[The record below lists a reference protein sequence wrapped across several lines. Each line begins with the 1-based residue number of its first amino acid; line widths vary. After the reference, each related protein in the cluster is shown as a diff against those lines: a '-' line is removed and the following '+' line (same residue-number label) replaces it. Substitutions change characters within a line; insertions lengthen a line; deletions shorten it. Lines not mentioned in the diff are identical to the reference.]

1 MFSIKYLK
9 IAVLLA
15 VAALLLFACFAC
27 DSNNIN
33 NSSNNSRDG
42 GPDGQD
48 GENSGENPA
57 ELIIERPHIPED
69 TDYGGYEF
77 KVLRPHSYIGE
88 HFDDEVY
95 AEHETGEPLNDAI
108 YKRNKIAEDL
118 LNIKIR
124 SVTADAGTQQV
135 AGYARKIIQA
145 GSDEFDAVIGAN
157 WTHIELVRARCLMNL
172 YNIPNMDIS
181 KQWWDQRA
189 IEEMSYKKSKLYYIS
204 GDIMYYDK
212 YGIGIVYFNKRLFV
226 DNGLEYPYVKA
237 KNGAW
242 TLDEFSSLIK
252 NFSRDLNGDGKM
264 DENDQWGMVEN
275 TGAVYHF
282 LIGCGEKTVTLDAD
296 GIPVINTIS
305 DRHIQV
311 VEALGALFSD
321 QNNTLLAG
329 SKQLSHIA
337 NPYND
342 GIFKVFRE
350 GRALMFFEM
359 IGTIPEFR
367 DMEDDFGLL
376 PLPKFD
382 ESQKNYHSFTSYGWA
397 TSYSVPVTNGDP
409 ARTGM
414 ILEVMAGYSSDTIIP
429 ALIDVS
435 LKSKFARDEESAEM
449 LQIIFDTK
457 TYDLGVDYNWG
468 NLYGVY
474 SEVAQN
480 GFSKFVSSM
489 EKQIPRAESDMEKV
503 IDLFEELD

>member
-1 MFSIKYLK
+1 MKNLK
-9 IAVLLA
+9 IIMPPLILVLVLA
-15 VAALLLFACFAC
+15 AC
-27 DSNNIN
+27 
-33 NSSNNSRDG
+33 SSNNPGNPQNS
-42 GPDGQD
+42 PDGRIPEQAD
-48 GENSGENPA
+48 LNDREQQEGPA
-57 ELIIERPHIPED
+57 IERPHIPD
-69 TDYGGYEF
+69 GTDYGGYEF
-77 KVLRPHSYIGE
+77 KVLRPHSYIGD
-88 HFDDEVY
+88 HPDDEVY
-95 AEHETGEPLNDAI
+95 AETETGEPLNDAI
-108 YKRNKIAEDL
+108 YKRNKIAEEL

-124 SVTADAGTQQV
+124 SLTADAGTQQV

-157 WTHIELVRARCLMNL
+157 WTHIELVRARCLTNL

-181 KQWWDQRA
+181 KPWWDQRA

-226 DNGLEYPYVKA
+226 DNGLEYPYEKA
-237 KNGAW
+237 RGGVW

-252 NFSRDLNGDGKM
+252 NFSRDLNGDGVM
-264 DENDQWGMVEN
+264 DENDQWGMAEN

-282 LIGCGEKTVTLDAD
+282 LIGCGEKTVTLDSE
-296 GIPVINTIS
+296 GVPVINTIS
-305 DRHIQV
+305 DRHIKV
-311 VEALGALFSD
+311 VEALGGLFSD

-359 IGTIPEFR
+359 IGTIPTFR

-382 ESQKNYHSFTSYGWA
+382 AGQKNYHSFTSYGWA
-397 TSYSVPVTNGDP
+397 TSYSVPVTNSDL

-414 ILEVMAGYSSDTIIP
+414 ILETMSGYSTDTLIP
-429 ALIDVS
+429 AVIDVS

-449 LQIIFDTK
+449 LQIIFETK

-474 SEVAQN
+474 ADAAQK
-480 GFSKFVSSM
+480 GFSAFVSAM
-489 EKQIPRAESDMEKV
+489 ERQIPKAESDMEKV
-503 IDLFEELD
+503 IELFEELN